1 MTPSI
6 FKRYS
11 LAFKKHVVAEYE
23 AVEVFQGLGREADP
37 AILASAD
44 DQRLGPFLVFFAG
57 LILPVRRMTT
67 QHFLQVTACGFK
79 VAIPSTSAR

>member
-44 DQRLGPFLVFFAG
+44 DQRDRDQDRGEITEPGASGARGGGGCAG
-57 LILPVRRMTT
+57 FS
-67 QHFLQVTACGFK
+67 HG
-79 VAIPSTSAR
+79 